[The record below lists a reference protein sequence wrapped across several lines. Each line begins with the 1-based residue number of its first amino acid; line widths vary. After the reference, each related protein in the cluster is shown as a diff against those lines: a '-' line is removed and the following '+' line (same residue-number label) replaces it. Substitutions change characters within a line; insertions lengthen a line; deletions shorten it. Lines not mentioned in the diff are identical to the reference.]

1 MVVNKLSADQGS
13 AVTSAACGGLQA
25 VHPSVPNTQMAI
37 HVFALC
43 IIVANDGTLS
53 QVLRTQSSDF
63 IRPTVPMI
71 RFTPNNQ
78 ATPQAGNV
86 LLSEPFL
93 DDPYFGRKVVLLCEH
108 NEEGS
113 FGFVLNNFVD
123 IDVDEVM
130 DDLPKLDTRI
140 SVGGPVKNGNL
151 YYLHTR
157 EDIVDSIPV
166 VDGVFMG
173 GDFDQIKDLLQAG
186 GLKAGEIRFFIGYS
200 GWSPAQLQ
208 DEIRS
213 RSWFVADADK
223 ANIMRTDEEN
233 ESYWKRLISDM
244 GDGFTHIANAP
255 SDPSLN

>member
-1 MVVNKLSADQGS
+1 
-13 AVTSAACGGLQA
+13 
-25 VHPSVPNTQMAI
+25 
-37 HVFALC
+37 
-43 IIVANDGTLS
+43 
-53 QVLRTQSSDF
+53 
-63 IRPTVPMI
+63 MI

-78 ATPQAGNV
+78 AVPKAGNV

-130 DDLPKLDTRI
+130 DDLPKLNTRI

-157 EDIVDSIPV
+157 GDIDESIAV
-166 VDGVFMG
+166 VDGVYMG
-173 GDFDQIKDLLQAG
+173 GDFDRIKDLL
-186 GLKAGEIRFFIGYS
+186 LSGELTSKDIRFFIGYS

-213 RSWFVADADK
+213 RSWFVADADR
-223 ANIMRTDEEN
+223 NDIMRTDEEN
-233 ESYWKRLISDM
+233 ETFWKRLISCM
-244 GDGFTHIANAP
+244 GEGFTHIANAP
-255 SDPSLN
+255 NDPSLN

>member
-1 MVVNKLSADQGS
+1 M
-13 AVTSAACGGLQA
+13 T
-25 VHPSVPNTQMAI
+25 
-37 HVFALC
+37 
-43 IIVANDGTLS
+43 ANDGTLS
-53 QVLRTQSSDF
+53 RVLRKQASGLVRTTAS
-63 IRPTVPMI
+63 MI
-71 RFTPNNQ
+71 RFTPSNQ
-78 ATPQAGNV
+78 ASPRAGNV

-130 DDLPKLDTRI
+130 DDLPKLNTRI

-157 EDIVDSIPV
+157 AEIAESIEV
-166 VDGVFMG
+166 VDGVYMG
-173 GDFDQIKDLLQAG
+173 GDFDQIRDLLRSHS
-186 GLKAGEIRFFIGYS
+186 LTSSEIRFFIGYS
-200 GWSPAQLQ
+200 GWSPAQLEE
-208 DEIRS
+208 EIRS
-213 RSWFVADADK
+213 RSWFVADVERQD
-223 ANIMRTDEEN
+223 IMRTDEEN
-233 ESYWKRLISDM
+233 ESFWKRLISSM

>member
-1 MVVNKLSADQGS
+1 
-13 AVTSAACGGLQA
+13 
-25 VHPSVPNTQMAI
+25 
-37 HVFALC
+37 
-43 IIVANDGTLS
+43 
-53 QVLRTQSSDF
+53 
-63 IRPTVPMI
+63 MI

-78 ATPQAGNV
+78 AVPKAGNV

-130 DDLPKLDTRI
+130 DDLPKLNTRI

-157 EDIVDSIPV
+157 GDIDESIAV
-166 VDGVFMG
+166 VDGVYMG
-173 GDFDQIKDLLQAG
+173 GDFDRIKNLL
-186 GLKAGEIRFFIGYS
+186 LSGELTSKDIRFFIGYS

-213 RSWFVADADK
+213 RSWFVADADR
-223 ANIMRTDEEN
+223 NDIMRTDEEN
-233 ESYWKRLISDM
+233 ETFWKRLISGM
-244 GDGFTHIANAP
+244 GEGFTHIANAP
-255 SDPSLN
+255 NDPSLN

>member
-1 MVVNKLSADQGS
+1 M
-13 AVTSAACGGLQA
+13 
-25 VHPSVPNTQMAI
+25 QMTELCEEI
-37 HVFALC
+37 H
-43 IIVANDGTLS
+43 IVLHDDPCTPHS
-53 QVLRTQSSDF
+53 R
-63 IRPTVPMI
+63 MI
-71 RFTPNNQ
+71 RFTPNNE
-78 ATPQAGNV
+78 ASPEAGKV

-130 DDLPKLDTRI
+130 DDLPKLNTRI

-157 EDIVDSIPV
+157 PDIPESIEV
-166 VDGVFMG
+166 VHGVFMG
-173 GDFDQIKDLLQAG
+173 GEFERIRDLLTSG
-186 GLKAGEIRFFIGYS
+186 ELKASEIRFFIGYS
-200 GWSPAQLQ
+200 GWSPEQLE

-213 RSWFVADADK
+213 RSWFVGEADK
-223 ANIMRTDEEN
+223 EDIMRTDEEN
-233 ESYWKRLISDM
+233 ESFWKRLISDL
-244 GDGFTHIANAP
+244 GDHYTHIANAP

>member
-1 MVVNKLSADQGS
+1 
-13 AVTSAACGGLQA
+13 
-25 VHPSVPNTQMAI
+25 
-37 HVFALC
+37 
-43 IIVANDGTLS
+43 
-53 QVLRTQSSDF
+53 
-63 IRPTVPMI
+63 MI

-78 ATPQAGNV
+78 AVPKAGNV

-130 DDLPKLDTRI
+130 DDLPKLNTRI

-157 EDIVDSIPV
+157 GDIEESIEV
-166 VDGVFMG
+166 VDGVYMG
-173 GDFDQIKDLLQAG
+173 GDFDRIKDLLLSG
-186 GLKAGEIRFFIGYS
+186 KLTSKDIRFFIGYS

-213 RSWFVADADK
+213 RSWFVADADR
-223 ANIMRTDEEN
+223 NDIMRTDEEN
-233 ESYWKRLISDM
+233 ETFWKRLISSM
-244 GDGFTHIANAP
+244 GEGFTHIANAP
-255 SDPSLN
+255 NDPSLN

>member
-1 MVVNKLSADQGS
+1 
-13 AVTSAACGGLQA
+13 
-25 VHPSVPNTQMAI
+25 
-37 HVFALC
+37 
-43 IIVANDGTLS
+43 
-53 QVLRTQSSDF
+53 
-63 IRPTVPMI
+63 MI

-78 ATPQAGNV
+78 AVPKAGNV

-130 DDLPKLDTRI
+130 DDLPKLNTRI

-157 EDIVDSIPV
+157 GDIDESIAV
-166 VDGVFMG
+166 VDGVYMG
-173 GDFDQIKDLLQAG
+173 GDFDRIKNLL
-186 GLKAGEIRFFIGYS
+186 LSGELTSKDIRFFVGYS

-213 RSWFVADADK
+213 RSWFVADADR
-223 ANIMRTDEEN
+223 NDIMRTDEEN
-233 ESYWKRLISDM
+233 ETFWKRLISGM
-244 GDGFTHIANAP
+244 GEGFTHIANAP
-255 SDPSLN
+255 NDPSLN

>member
-1 MVVNKLSADQGS
+1 MRFGPD
-13 AVTSAACGGLQA
+13 
-25 VHPSVPNTQMAI
+25 
-37 HVFALC
+37 
-43 IIVANDGTLS
+43 
-53 QVLRTQSSDF
+53 
-63 IRPTVPMI
+63 MI

-78 ATPQAGNV
+78 AVPKAGNV

-130 DDLPKLDTRI
+130 DDLPKLNTRI

-157 EDIVDSIPV
+157 GDIDESIAV
-166 VDGVFMG
+166 VDGVYMG
-173 GDFDQIKDLLQAG
+173 GDFDRIKNLL
-186 GLKAGEIRFFIGYS
+186 LSGELTSKDIRFFIGYS

-213 RSWFVADADK
+213 RSWFVADADR
-223 ANIMRTDEEN
+223 NDIMRTDEEN
-233 ESYWKRLISDM
+233 ETFWKRLISGM
-244 GDGFTHIANAP
+244 GEGFTHIANAP
-255 SDPSLN
+255 NDPSLN

>member
-1 MVVNKLSADQGS
+1 
-13 AVTSAACGGLQA
+13 
-25 VHPSVPNTQMAI
+25 
-37 HVFALC
+37 
-43 IIVANDGTLS
+43 
-53 QVLRTQSSDF
+53 
-63 IRPTVPMI
+63 MI

-78 ATPQAGNV
+78 AVPKAGNV

-130 DDLPKLDTRI
+130 DDLPKLNTRI

-157 EDIVDSIPV
+157 GDIDESIAV
-166 VDGVFMG
+166 VDGVYMG
-173 GDFDQIKDLLQAG
+173 GDFDRIKDLL
-186 GLKAGEIRFFIGYS
+186 LSGELTSKDIRFFIGYS

-213 RSWFVADADK
+213 RSWFVADADR
-223 ANIMRTDEEN
+223 NDIMRTDEEN
-233 ESYWKRLISDM
+233 ETFWKRLISGM
-244 GDGFTHIANAP
+244 GEGFTHIANAP
-255 SDPSLN
+255 NDPSLN

>member
-1 MVVNKLSADQGS
+1 
-13 AVTSAACGGLQA
+13 
-25 VHPSVPNTQMAI
+25 
-37 HVFALC
+37 
-43 IIVANDGTLS
+43 
-53 QVLRTQSSDF
+53 
-63 IRPTVPMI
+63 MI
-71 RFTPNNQ
+71 RFTPSNQ
-78 ATPQAGNV
+78 ALPRAGNV

-130 DDLPKLDTRI
+130 DDLPKLNTRI

-157 EDIVDSIPV
+157 ADIAESIEV
-166 VDGVFMG
+166 VDGVYMG
-173 GDFDQIKDLLQAG
+173 GNFDQIRNLLLG
-186 GLKAGEIRFFIGYS
+186 GSLTSSEIRFFIGYS
-200 GWSPAQLQ
+200 GWSPAQLE

-213 RSWFVADADK
+213 RSWFVADVERQD
-223 ANIMRTDEEN
+223 IMRTDEEN
-233 ESYWKRLISDM
+233 ESFWKRLISSM

>member
-1 MVVNKLSADQGS
+1 
-13 AVTSAACGGLQA
+13 
-25 VHPSVPNTQMAI
+25 
-37 HVFALC
+37 
-43 IIVANDGTLS
+43 
-53 QVLRTQSSDF
+53 
-63 IRPTVPMI
+63 MI
-71 RFTPNNQ
+71 RFTPSNQ
-78 ATPQAGNV
+78 ASPRAGNV

-130 DDLPKLDTRI
+130 DDLPKLNTRI

-157 EDIVDSIPV
+157 ADIAESIEV
-166 VDGVFMG
+166 VDGVYMG
-173 GDFDQIKDLLQAG
+173 GDFDQIRDLLLG
-186 GLKAGEIRFFIGYS
+186 GSLTSSEIRFFIGYS
-200 GWSPAQLQ
+200 GWSPAQLE

-213 RSWFVADADK
+213 RSWFVADVERQD
-223 ANIMRTDEEN
+223 IMRTDEEN
-233 ESYWKRLISDM
+233 ESFWKRLISSM

>member
-1 MVVNKLSADQGS
+1 
-13 AVTSAACGGLQA
+13 
-25 VHPSVPNTQMAI
+25 
-37 HVFALC
+37 
-43 IIVANDGTLS
+43 
-53 QVLRTQSSDF
+53 
-63 IRPTVPMI
+63 MI

-78 ATPQAGNV
+78 AVPKAGNV

-130 DDLPKLDTRI
+130 DDLPKLNTRI

-157 EDIVDSIPV
+157 GDIDESIAV
-166 VDGVFMG
+166 VDGVYMG
-173 GDFDQIKDLLQAG
+173 GDFDRIKDLL
-186 GLKAGEIRFFIGYS
+186 LSGELTSKDIRFFVGYS

-213 RSWFVADADK
+213 RSWFVADADR
-223 ANIMRTDEEN
+223 NDIMRTDEEN
-233 ESYWKRLISDM
+233 ETFWKRLISGM
-244 GDGFTHIANAP
+244 GEGFTHIANAP
-255 SDPSLN
+255 NDPSLN

>member
-1 MVVNKLSADQGS
+1 
-13 AVTSAACGGLQA
+13 
-25 VHPSVPNTQMAI
+25 
-37 HVFALC
+37 
-43 IIVANDGTLS
+43 
-53 QVLRTQSSDF
+53 
-63 IRPTVPMI
+63 MI

-78 ATPQAGNV
+78 AVPKAGNV

-108 NEEGS
+108 NEEGT

-130 DDLPKLDTRI
+130 DDLPKLNTRI

-157 EDIVDSIPV
+157 SDIDESIEV
-166 VDGVFMG
+166 VDGVYMG
-173 GDFDQIKDLLQAG
+173 GDFDRIKDLLQIG
-186 GLKAGEIRFFIGYS
+186 ELTSKEIRFFIGYS

-208 DEIRS
+208 EEIRS
-213 RSWFVADADK
+213 RSWFVAEADR
-223 ANIMRTDEEN
+223 NDIMRTDEEN
-233 ESYWKRLISDM
+233 ETFWKRLISSM

-255 SDPSLN
+255 NDPSLN